1 MHSRFSRFILC
12 ASLASVLLLE
22 NRSSAEMGGGEGRST
37 RYEGNIRL
45 REGDCRFSI
54 DVDRLEL
61 LVTAVAGKYRLARV
75 RIACSGDDNLAL
87 SAANDRLQM
96 LVRDDARA
104 TAVLSLRTAE
114 PTLWGTFD
122 QELQKTLAYPP
133 EVRPGEPVYVFA
145 YFPITEVTSLPFGF
159 ELTIASRRETV
170 RLENLATAAR
180 N

>member
-1 MHSRFSRFILC
+1 
-12 ASLASVLLLE
+12 
-22 NRSSAEMGGGEGRST
+22 MGGGEGRST
-37 RYEGNIRL
+37 RFAGEIQL
-45 REGDCRFSI
+45 RDGRCGFSI

-75 RIACSGDDNLAL
+75 RIDCSGESNLAL
-87 SAANDRLQM
+87 SATNDRLQM
-96 LVRDDARA
+96 LVEDTRA

-114 PTLWGTFD
+114 PTVWGTFD
-122 QELQKTLAYPP
+122 EEMKKTLAYPP

-145 YFPITEVTSLPFGF
+145 YFPIAEVTSLPSGF

-170 RLENLATAAR
+170 RLMNLATAAR